1 MVDRSSGLLGAP
13 FWLRRPLLL
22 LEGARVDRD
31 MPDLEALGSLQPAER
46 FVWSILPHAARS
58 FAPCIIALPARISLP
73 MAVGYLYCRTLDTYE
88 DLVADPGARR
98 SALAALPARLELLR
112 VGEAVPPRMVLSYE
126 CVDRRDEAHALL
138 ADQIDRLDVLFQ
150 GFPAPVQV
158 ALIDLV
164 KDMSL
169 GMSWASG
176 VFDAQDGA
184 LCGQEQLSEYCL
196 AVLGNPIRFAARLF
210 QWRAGRGI
218 DLGRD
223 VEQAATDV
231 GEFLQLA
238 NITRDIEKDL
248 LRGVCYHEGLAQL
261 ASSRSASDTELIR
274 SVRAALTDRAIS
286 LAPAYLRLV
295 EGMGLKAGLMSAS
308 ALMML
313 RFTELHYQG
322 TLTLVGVSGV
332 EAGRARGAILA
343 SLPGAISGRWAKG
356 RMREVVGRLVELR
369 SKLSHQ
375 ASSMYLS

>member
-1 MVDRSSGLLGAP
+1 
-13 FWLRRPLLL
+13 
-22 LEGARVDRD
+22 
-31 MPDLEALGSLQPAER
+31 
-46 FVWSILPHAARS
+46 
-58 FAPCIIALPARISLP
+58 
-73 MAVGYLYCRTLDTYE
+73 
-88 DLVADPGARR
+88 
-98 SALAALPARLELLR
+98 
-112 VGEAVPPRMVLSYE
+112 MVLSYE

-176 VFDAQDGA
+176 VFESQDGA